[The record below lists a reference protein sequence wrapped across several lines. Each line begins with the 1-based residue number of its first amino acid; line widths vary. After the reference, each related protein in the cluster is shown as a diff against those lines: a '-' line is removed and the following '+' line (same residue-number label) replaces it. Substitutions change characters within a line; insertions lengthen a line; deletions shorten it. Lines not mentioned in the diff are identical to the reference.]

1 MLTLSDVVL
10 TLGTAGNERVLLRG
24 ADLSVAGGDTVLL
37 TGLDAPA
44 RRAMADLLAGRIR
57 PAYGSV
63 TLERGDAGR
72 TVLDA
77 GDEPS
82 DGIWQDL
89 GGASPPRAVVVLA
102 GRRPAGWP
110 DRYRC
115 LELRGGRFVPGRAG
129 ATVRVPLALLEQR
142 IRQALTE
149 AGAPPAASAS
159 VARVLVDAECRGH
172 RSHGVAL
179 LPTYLRRIG
188 AGGIVAGARPALT
201 EVTGSLAVVDA
212 GGGFGQ
218 PAMDVAAE
226 WCAAAAAA
234 TGVAAVAVHNN
245 NHVGMLAAYRWPF
258 QRDDVVGLLMN
269 TSGPSVSAPG
279 AAYPTLGSNAL
290 CLVTPGAAGEPF
302 CIDLATGVVAA
313 GKIRDAANLGVP
325 VPEAWLRDAAGR
337 PTTDPDEL
345 DRGGSIPLFGG
356 YKGLCVTL
364 IVEILAGGR
373 SRAGGSAPM
382 WPSSASIL
390 TRSWAAASCSSASP
404 PPTSQDGSR
413 RTRSSAPCGRRY
425 APATTNRRPGR
436 GSPTR
441 WRRTRRPTSGGTAPP
456 SPSPCS
462 GSWDGRPA
470 TEPRAGQCARLAS
483 GAVLPPRQRRGRPL
497 HRDLARRLPQGARSR
512 PDRLRASRRTRARH
526 AALRAAA

>member
-179 LPTYLRRIG
+179 LPTYLRRIS

-364 IVEILAGGR
+364 IVEILAGALAGGR
-373 SRAGGSAPM
+373 VSPDVAKQRKLPDTVMGCGQLLIGVSAAHVSGREPPHAFLGTLREAVRAGYDE
-382 WPSSASIL
+382 
-390 TRSWAAASCSSASP
+390 P
-404 PPTSQDGSR
+404 PPRPWFPDQVEEDTAADVR
-413 RTRSSAPCGRRY
+413 RHGAPVPVTVLRELGW
-425 APATTNRRPGR
+425 PAG
-436 GSPTR
+436 
-441 WRRTRRPTSGGTAPP
+441 
-456 SPSPCS
+456 
-462 GSWDGRPA
+462 D
-470 TEPRAGQCARLAS
+470 
-483 GAVLPPRQRRGRPL
+483 
-497 HRDLARRLPQGARSR
+497 
-512 PDRLRASRRTRARH
+512 
-526 AALRAAA
+526 